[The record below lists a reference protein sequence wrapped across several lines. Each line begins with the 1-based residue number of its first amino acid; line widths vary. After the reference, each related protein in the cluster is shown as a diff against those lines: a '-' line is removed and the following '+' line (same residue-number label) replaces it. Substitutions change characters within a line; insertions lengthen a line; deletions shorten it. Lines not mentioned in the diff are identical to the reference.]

1 MPRLPTTAIGTARY
15 PEKVARRL
23 RAMNVAVWCVAGLV
37 AGFGVAR
44 LAQGG
49 EERLWL
55 AGQNLLV
62 AAGFALLPALHRF
75 GPAVAPVCFIVLAG
89 AFIFWVSFLLGSAGG
104 VWLFYLTVAALGMLF
119 LGLERLWV
127 AGLLSALAAV
137 LMIAVQFLAPAD
149 TGLLT
154 PTQLAW
160 NFAVNAV
167 ASCAIVFLV
176 VLHALRAMVRAE
188 EAAEREH
195 RRSEALLRNIL
206 PPGVAARLKGF
217 AADAGADAGAGVGGA
232 VGMDAGMEAEMGAG
246 EDAPVADAYEA
257 ASVLFADLAGFT
269 ARAAQSEPA
278 ALVRFLNRVFSA
290 LDALVERHGLEK
302 IKTSGD
308 AYMVVSGVPRARA
321 DHAAALADLALEMR
335 QALAGLVDAQGQAV
349 AVRIGIASGPVV
361 AGVVGT
367 RRFFYDVWGDA
378 VNVAARMEQTGEPGT
393 IQVAPQTAALLEE
406 QFVLQARGAVE
417 VRGKGAMRIFV
428 LVGRK

>member
-49 EERLWL
+49 EGRLWL

-75 GPAVAPVCFIVLAG
+75 GPAVAPVCFILLAG

-127 AGLLSALAAV
+127 AGLLSALAAT

-217 AADAGADAGAGVGGA
+217 AAADAGVGA
-232 VGMDAGMEAEMGAG
+232 AAGMDADVDAEMGAD
-246 EDAPVADAYEA
+246 EEAPVADAYAE

-406 QFVLQARGAVE
+406 RFVLQARGAVE